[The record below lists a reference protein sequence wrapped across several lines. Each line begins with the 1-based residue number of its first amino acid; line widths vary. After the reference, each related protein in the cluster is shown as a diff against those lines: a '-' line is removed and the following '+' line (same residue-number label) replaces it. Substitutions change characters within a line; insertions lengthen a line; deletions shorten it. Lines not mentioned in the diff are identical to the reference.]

1 MQRALFLILALSSI
15 GCASKETAITDSGGS
30 GETPNGAAVFH
41 DNCEGCHGPNGDG
54 VGSSPSL
61 VERVPELSD
70 SELAEI
76 IDKGKLPL
84 MGPPDLTNDEAD
96 AVFLYVRETFG
107 QEGGA

>member
-1 MQRALFLILALSSI
+1 MQRALFLILALSSM
-15 GCASKETAITDSGGS
+15 GCPSKETVTTDSGGG
-30 GETPNGAAVFH
+30 GEAPDGTALFSRKCA
-41 DNCEGCHGPNGDG
+41 GCHGPSGDG

-70 SELAEI
+70 TELADI
-76 IDKGKLPL
+76 IESGTGTMLA
-84 MGPPDLTNDEAD
+84 PDLTNDEAD